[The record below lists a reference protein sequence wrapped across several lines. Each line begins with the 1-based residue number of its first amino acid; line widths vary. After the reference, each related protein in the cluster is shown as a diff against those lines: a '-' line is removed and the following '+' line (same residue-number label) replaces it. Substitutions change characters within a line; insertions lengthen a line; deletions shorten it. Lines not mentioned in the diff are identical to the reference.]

1 MANKGLI
8 ENVYQYDTEDGN
20 CSSKHITFISVF
32 IISIL
37 SRVPGIS
44 HYSRYGIIPRGRY
57 ISQSLFFTFCDCELL
72 NSSTKIHSSEAGLYY
87 ALIWS
92 TLSFVV
98 TGTVLLSDDCSMF
111 LQKNLNC
118 KITYIC
124 EEVKLIVISSPK

>member
-8 ENVYQYDTEDGN
+8 ENVYQYDTGDGN
-20 CSSKHITFISVF
+20 CSNKHITFISVF

-57 ISQSLFFTFCDCELL
+57 ISPSLFFPFCNCELL

>member
-8 ENVYQYDTEDGN
+8 ENVYQYDTGDGN
-20 CSSKHITFISVF
+20 CSNKHITFISVF

-44 HYSRYGIIPRGRY
+44 RYSRYGIIPRGRY
-57 ISQSLFFTFCDCELL
+57 ISPSLFFTFCNYELL

-92 TLSFVV
+92 TLSFVANW
-98 TGTVLLSDDCSMF
+98 D
-111 LQKNLNC
+111 
-118 KITYIC
+118 
-124 EEVKLIVISSPK
+124 SSLVR